1 MTGSGPEII
10 HLPNKSAKI
19 MLIASDFVISPSSI
33 SCFRTSI
40 MQEGGSPHPGSH
52 SFSSQ
57 YLKTMSNNVEHGTQ
71 KSGQY
76 RSGIQ
81 PRIEGGITMNNS
93 FETDKPIRLELV

>member
-1 MTGSGPEII
+1 
-10 HLPNKSAKI
+10 
-19 MLIASDFVISPSSI
+19 MLIASDFVIVLSSI

-40 MQEGGSPHPGSH
+40 IHEGGSPQPGSH

-76 RSGIQ
+76 RRGIQ
-81 PRIEGGITMNNS
+81 ARIECGITINNNL
-93 FETDKPIRLELV
+93 ETDNPTRLKLV